1 MKIKPADRLKSV
13 SEYYFSK
20 KLKEIADMNARGLDV
35 INLGIGS
42 PDMAPSENTVEML
55 VRESRKKD
63 THAYQSYSGIP
74 ALREAFAQ
82 WYRKYFLVTLNP
94 DKEILPLMGSKE
106 GIMHISMAFL
116 NPGDE
121 VLIPNPGYPAYAA
134 VSRLVNANIRHYE
147 LKEENN
153 WLPDLEALE
162 KTDLSDVKLMWIN
175 YPNMPTGARAT
186 KQLFK
191 GLIDFGRRN
200 NILIINDNPYSFI
213 LNEEHLSLLSIPGAE
228 EVALEMNSLSKSHN
242 MAGWRIGM
250 VAGHQEYLQFILK
263 VKSNMDS
270 GMFKPLQMAAARA
283 LQEDDDWFADI
294 NRVYKAR
301 QKHIFRLLDYLKCS
315 YDPNQTGMFV
325 WAKIPAGSTGSE
337 DFSNR
342 ILSESAVF
350 ITPGFIFGSCGEG
363 YIRLSLCAEEA
374 RLKEAES
381 RIKKTFSKTSI
392 GTRLQRVPW

>member
-13 SEYYFSK
+13 SEYYFSR

-55 VRESRKKD
+55 VSESRKKD
-63 THAYQSYSGIP
+63 MHAYQSYTGIP

-82 WYRKYFLVTLNP
+82 WYQKYFHVALNS

-121 VLIPNPGYPAYAA
+121 VLVPNPGYPAYAA
-134 VSRLVNANIRHYE
+134 VARLVSANIRHYE
-147 LKEENN
+147 LKEETG
-153 WLPDLEALE
+153 WLPDLKALE
-162 KTDLSDVKLMWIN
+162 NTDLSGVKLMWIN
-175 YPNMPTGARAT
+175 YPNMPTGAKAT
-186 KQLFK
+186 KQLFQD
-191 GLIDFGRRN
+191 LIDFGHRN

-228 EVALEMNSLSKSHN
+228 EIALEMNSLSKSHN

-250 VAGHQEYLQFILK
+250 VAGHEEYIQSILK

-283 LQEDDDWFADI
+283 LKEGDDWFADV
-294 NRVYKAR
+294 NRVYKER
-301 QKHIFRLLDYLKCS
+301 QTYIFRMLDHLECS

-325 WAKIPAGSTGSE
+325 WAKIPTGSGSSE
-337 DFSNR
+337 KFSDNV
-342 ILSESAVF
+342 LSQSSVF
-350 ITPGFIFGSCGEG
+350 MTPGFIFGSGGEG
-363 YIRLSLCAEEA
+363 YIRLSLCAEETS
-374 RLKEAES
+374 LKEAEL
-381 RIKKTFSKTSI
+381 RIKKAFSKAEKAYQTI
-392 GTRLQRVPW
+392 N

>member
-63 THAYQSYSGIP
+63 THAYQSYTGIP

-82 WYRKYFLVTLNP
+82 WYQKYFQVTLNP

-116 NPGDE
+116 NPGDG

-134 VSRLVNANIRHYE
+134 VSRLMNANIRHYE

-162 KTDLSDVKLMWIN
+162 KTDLSGVKLMWIN

-191 GLIDFGRRN
+191 DLIDFGHRN

-213 LNEEHLSLLSIPGAE
+213 LNKEHLSLLSIPGAE

-250 VAGHQEYLQFILK
+250 VAGHQEYIRSILK

-294 NRVYKAR
+294 NRVYKER
-301 QKHIFRLLDYLKCS
+301 QKHIFRMLDHLGCS

-325 WAKIPAGSTGSE
+325 WAKIPAGSDSSE
-337 DFSNR
+337 MFSEKV
-342 ILSESAVF
+342 LLESSVF
-350 ITPGFIFGSCGEG
+350 MTPGFIFGSGGEG

-381 RIKKTFSKTSI
+381 RIKKTFSKAEKAYQTI
-392 GTRLQRVPW
+392 N